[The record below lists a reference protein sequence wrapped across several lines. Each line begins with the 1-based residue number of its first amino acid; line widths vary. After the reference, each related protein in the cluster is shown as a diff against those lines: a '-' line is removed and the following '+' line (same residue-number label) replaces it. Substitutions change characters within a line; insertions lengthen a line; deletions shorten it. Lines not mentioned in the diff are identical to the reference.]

1 MHLPPTVLAQPADEG
16 ARLLALQHLKAARA
30 ARTRLATP
38 GDLEALHDYRVALR
52 RLRSGLRSYRRELRA
67 SLTRKSRRRL
77 ERLARA
83 TNQSRDLEA
92 HLAWLSEEAAAAGP
106 AERPGI
112 AWLIAR
118 LEGTQRRARPEMLA
132 IEQRLFPV
140 VHDRLRRQLSRYG
153 SPARLDSRGGRR
165 TTAEATARRVAE
177 AARRLERRLR
187 RIETAADEAA
197 IHRARISAKHLR
209 YLLDPFVAVIPGG
222 DVIVSRLRALQDV
235 FGDVHDAHVFR
246 PELATALAEAERQRQ
261 ADLLPGIRSLIVSLG
276 ARGEAAF
283 AIAAREWLVPA
294 RRAFFEELRAE
305 SRLLARRAC
314 RRRSPVARRWR
325 SRRAVALVSG

>member
-1 MHLPPTVLAQPADEG
+1 MSRTLVACLF
-16 ARLLALQHLKAARA
+16 LLGLVVAGSAAAKKAPKSKER
-30 ARTRLATP
+30 
-38 GDLEALHDYRVALR
+38 YALR
-52 RLRSGLRSYRRELRA
+52 LFAIDRQSAGAEVETAVREEFEKQFE
-67 SLTRKSRRRL
+67 TRK
-77 ERLARA
+77 E
-83 TNQSRDLEA
+83 
-92 HLAWLSEEAAAAGP
+92 
-106 AERPGI
+106 
-112 AWLIAR
+112 LIAR

-153 SPARLDSRGGRR
+153 SPARLDPRGGRR

-325 SRRAVALVSG
+325 SRRAVAVVSG

>member
-1 MHLPPTVLAQPADEG
+1 MAVAIFG
-16 ARLLALQHLKAARA
+16 ARRSTIVGLA
-30 ARTRLATP
+30 
-38 GDLEALHDYRVALR
+38 GM
-52 RLRSGLRSYRRELRA
+52 
-67 SLTRKSRRRL
+67 
-77 ERLARA
+77 
-83 TNQSRDLEA
+83 
-92 HLAWLSEEAAAAGP
+92 AAGS
-106 AERPGI
+106 ALLSASSATLGIPGYVAPI
-112 AWLIAR
+112 VVLTVGYPLFQTANNTAVM
-118 LEGTQRRARPEMLA
+118 TDVRADP
-132 IEQRLFPV
+132 
-140 VHDRLRRQLSRYG
+140 
-153 SPARLDSRGGRR
+153 RGGRR

-276 ARGEAAF
+276 EFVLRQACRDAMTWPAPLRVAVNLSAAQFRRRGLVEAVERALSDSGLTGDRLELEVTETLLVENREEALRRRRADLLPGIRSLSVSLGARGEAAF

-325 SRRAVALVSG
+325 SRRAVAVVSG